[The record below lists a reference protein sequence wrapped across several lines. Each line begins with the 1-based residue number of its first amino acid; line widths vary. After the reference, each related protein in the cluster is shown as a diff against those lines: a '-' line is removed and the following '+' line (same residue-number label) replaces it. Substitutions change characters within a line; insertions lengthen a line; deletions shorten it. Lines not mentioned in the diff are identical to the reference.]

1 MPVNETEASRAGICY
16 VTANGSKVT
25 NMGEKKVKG
34 LNDKGQNVGITIQ
47 MANIKKVLGSVSK
60 MNDAGNTVIFSKGRS
75 VVVPDPDSRLVS
87 QVLQS
92 VAEDDVTELRRENG
106 TFKFDIWVKKKVNEK
121 VMSPFHRQA

>member
-1 MPVNETEASRAGICY
+1 VAESVPVNETEASRAGICY

-25 NMGEKKVKG
+25 NMGEKRVKG

-75 VVVPDPDSRLVS
+75 VVVPDLY
-87 QVLQS
+87 
-92 VAEDDVTELRRENG
+92 
-106 TFKFDIWVKKKVNEK
+106 
-121 VMSPFHRQA
+121 